1 MVRYSLNNKN
11 LLVEFGM
18 TELDHHVASTI
29 RDEID
34 EILMTKSVKNIV
46 FDFKNINFMDSSGIG
61 VIIGRYKKISSE
73 KGTVSVIN
81 INSRVKKVFDLSGM
95 NKIIKVCSTY
105 EEALSSL

>member
-1 MVRYSLNNKN
+1 MIRCSLEEKN
-11 LLVEFGM
+11 LIIEFL
-18 TELDHHVASTI
+18 TSELDHHITNEV

-34 EILMTKSVKNIV
+34 IILDSKSIKNII

-61 VIIGRYKKISSE
+61 VIIGRYKKISSD

-81 INSRVKKVFDLSGM
+81 INPRVKKVFDLSGM
-95 NKIIKVCSTY
+95 NKIINVYSSY

>member
-11 LLVEFGM
+11 LLVKFEM
-18 TELDHHVASTI
+18 TELDHHVSRPI
-29 RDEID
+29 REELDD
-34 EILMTKSVKNIV
+34 ILMTKPVKNII
-46 FDFKNINFMDSSGIG
+46 FDFENINFMDSSGIG

-73 KGTVSVIN
+73 KGKVSVIN

-95 NKIIKVCSTY
+95 NKIINVYSTY

>member
-1 MVRYSLNNKN
+1 MVKYSLNNKN
-11 LLVEFGM
+11 LLVKFEM
-18 TELDHHVASTI
+18 TELDHHIAGAI
-29 RDEID
+29 REEID
-34 EILMTKSVKNIV
+34 DILMTRSVKNIV
-46 FDFKNINFMDSSGIG
+46 FDFENINFMDSSGIG

-81 INSRVKKVFDLSGM
+81 ISPRVKKVFDLSGM